1 MRESRYW
8 IGVVS
13 QDHVANA
20 VAHGFVQ
27 LNHGKSE
34 PLERMQPG
42 DGFAFYSPRESYPNG
57 AMLQAITAIGRVA
70 DGDVYEAAMPGLG
83 AVFRRNVKFLDATAA
98 PIRPLVPQLT
108 FIRSKTHWGAAFR
121 FGLVRVPR
129 EDFALIATAMSR
141 DAAVDF
147 A

>member
-27 LNHGKSE
+27 LNQGKSE

-70 DGDVYEAAMPGLG
+70 DGDVYETEMPGLG

-108 FIRSKTHWGAAFR
+108 FSRSKTHWGAAFR

-129 EDFALIATAMSR
+129 EDFALIATAMGR

>member
-57 AMLQAITAIGRVA
+57 AMLQAITAIGRVD
-70 DGDVYEAAMPGLG
+70 DGDV
-83 AVFRRNVKFLDATAA
+83 
-98 PIRPLVPQLT
+98 
-108 FIRSKTHWGAAFR
+108 
-121 FGLVRVPR
+121 
-129 EDFALIATAMSR
+129 
-141 DAAVDF
+141 
-147 A
+147 

>member
-42 DGFAFYSPRESYPNG
+42 DGFAFYSPRES
-57 AMLQAITAIGRVA
+57 
-70 DGDVYEAAMPGLG
+70 
-83 AVFRRNVKFLDATAA
+83 
-98 PIRPLVPQLT
+98 
-108 FIRSKTHWGAAFR
+108 
-121 FGLVRVPR
+121 
-129 EDFALIATAMSR
+129 
-141 DAAVDF
+141 
-147 A
+147 

>member
-27 LNHGKSE
+27 LNHGKAT

-42 DGFAFYSPRESYPNG
+42 DGFAFYSPRDSYPEG
-57 AMLQAITAIGRVA
+57 AILQAFTAIGRVA
-70 DGDVYEAAMPGLG
+70 KGDDLRGERCPSTAPSSG
-83 AVFRRNVKFLDATAA
+83 APSHISTRR
-98 PIRPLVPQLT
+98 RR
-108 FIRSKTHWGAAFR
+108 RSGR
-121 FGLVRVPR
+121 
-129 EDFALIATAMSR
+129 
-141 DAAVDF
+141 
-147 A
+147 